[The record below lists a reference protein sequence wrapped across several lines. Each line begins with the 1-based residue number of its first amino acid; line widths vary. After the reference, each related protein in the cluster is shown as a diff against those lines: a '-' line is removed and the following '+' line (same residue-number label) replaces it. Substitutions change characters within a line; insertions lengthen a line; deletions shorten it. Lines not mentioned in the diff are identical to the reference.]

1 MDKTQRRKDG
11 LRFKLLPDG
20 HIRAYNAFTSD
31 KRGISEMQIY
41 PPPCCAPAVTTYP
54 HTLTI
59 VCNER
64 FCNTL
69 RKIIAGARN

>member
-41 PPPCCAPAVTTYP
+41 PPVLRSGCNNLPAYADNS
-54 HTLTI
+54 LQ
-59 VCNER
+59 
-64 FCNTL
+64 
-69 RKIIAGARN
+69 